1 MGPSVQPQLCGV
13 SSEETSLFA
22 NAAPKASC
30 GLFFR
35 LPWAFRKQRQVPGR
49 QSFCM
54 TPTLTA
60 GFGFRL
66 LSCPSTRRGECR
78 CSGGAPPKHPGGL
91 GCWGTRAEPPPNLS
105 EAVPASST
113 SAPHGRGC
121 FVLPPTAA
129 PALHPGWPWSVPPS
143 WPWCVPPR
151 PQRFP
156 GGAEPWPGAPQ
167 LMPSMTFRCVSPPN
181 TFPGPSPASIHLL
194 LTLLLANRVSGW
206 GGLTGRAA
214 PAAPGAR

>member
-22 NAAPKASC
+22 NSAPKASC

-105 EAVPASST
+105 EAVLASST
-113 SAPHGRGC
+113 SAPRGRGC

-129 PALHPGWPWSVPPS
+129 PALHPGWPWSVPPAG
-143 WPWCVPPR
+143 R
-151 PQRFP
+151 
-156 GGAEPWPGAPQ
+156 G
-167 LMPSMTFRCVSPPN
+167 VSPP
-181 TFPGPSPASIHLL
+181 GPNAFQEGLSHGQEPPSSCPA
-194 LTLLLANRVSGW
+194 
-206 GGLTGRAA
+206 
-214 PAAPGAR
+214 